1 MVSALASSLGG
12 HWAGLTPRAA
22 QGWSRAVVS
31 ALASRLGGHRA
42 GLTLREL
49 RAGPGHS
56 LCSNLQPRRTPGWPD
71 PEVRKG
77 VALAPGGQRSPSCF
91 PRVEQSTPA
100 ALHSEPVPGPGCAR
114 SNTEQAASSLRG
126 YRAQGTGPADPG
138 RREETQADRQPHLM
152 VCCMGQA
159 GVTSISIP
167 LHTHVA
173 GLHKGPIIIRDRR
186 EMRRMFLTK
195 RSQEQLCP
203 SVMTH

>member
-1 MVSALASSLGG
+1 MVSAPASSLGG

-31 ALASRLGGHRA
+31 APAFSLGGHRA

-77 VALAPGGQRSPSCF
+77 VAMAPGGQRSPSCF

-100 ALHSEPVPGPGCAR
+100 ALHGEPVPGPGCAR

-126 YRAQGTGPADPG
+126 HRAQGTGHRAGGPWMAGGDAGRQAATLDGVLHRPG
-138 RREETQADRQPHLM
+138 GRHKHQHLSAHARGGLAQGPHYN
-152 VCCMGQA
+152 
-159 GVTSISIP
+159 
-167 LHTHVA
+167 
-173 GLHKGPIIIRDRR
+173 
-186 EMRRMFLTK
+186 
-195 RSQEQLCP
+195 
-203 SVMTH
+203 

>member
-1 MVSALASSLGG
+1 MVSAPAFSLGG
-12 HWAGLTPRAA
+12 PWAGLTPRAA

-31 ALASRLGGHRA
+31 ALASSLGGHRA

-126 YRAQGTGPADPG
+126 HRAQGTGPADPG
-138 RREETQADRQPHLM
+138 RREETQADRQPHLT
-152 VCCMGQA
+152 GQA
-159 GVTSISIP
+159 GVTNINIS
-167 LHTHVA
+167 LHTRTA
-173 GLHKGPIIIRDRR
+173 GLHNGPIIIRDRR
-186 EMRRMFLTK
+186 EMRRIFLTK

-203 SVMTH
+203 SVMTR